1 MVIQK
6 MLFQMNSK
14 IEQIKSVWDEKN
26 DLNYLS
32 QSGMEGIS
40 SRKGIQPSRKVDKYI
55 STQTSDSEL
64 WKLS

>member
-40 SRKGIQPSRKVDKYI
+40 SWKGIQPSRKVDKCI